1 LAGVL
6 LASQRN
12 EVLPSTKRKKQN
24 MKTTKVLLLGAAV
37 AAFSFASFAGTGANA
52 LKPSNETAK
61 IVPADTQVVVLTR
74 VDSATPISPRAQA
87 NQSTAIKG
95 TSDNQNSTLVCRK
108 NMVASPKAVAECSS
122 HATMPGCTPATAMK

>member
-1 LAGVL
+1 
-6 LASQRN
+6 
-12 EVLPSTKRKKQN
+12 
-24 MKTTKVLLLGAAV
+24 MKINKVLLLGAAV
-37 AAFSFASFAGTGANA
+37 AAFTFAAFAGTGASA
-52 LKPSNETAK
+52 LKPANETAK

-95 TSDNQNSTLVCRK
+95 TNDNQDSTLACRK

-122 HATMPGCTPATAMK
+122 HATMPGCTTVAAMK